1 MRSEKSRFSR
11 VRLGDVLRRHFGSN
25 EPVPR
30 QLSYQPNDQEHYTFE
45 GGRLLL
51 NGTDLGHLVGEEEV
65 QIELLA
71 CLAGAIDEYRR
82 KVWDRYGTGFR
93 DFNAAT
99 QGLLSLISGK
109 LGQSYEALSAGL
121 KIRYQNGR
129 LWINDIDP
137 KVVLSLFLSNPT
149 RERRGYLQGLSSKLA
164 LILEGKAGSSF
175 SDGVLQAVRRL
186 FVQISKSLHETKMDD
201 GVPLLAAAVDMGT

>member
-11 VRLGDVLRRHFGSN
+11 VRLGDVLRRHFGAN
-25 EPVPR
+25 ESVPR
-30 QLSYQPNDQEHYTFE
+30 RLSYQPNDQEHYTFE
-45 GGRLLL
+45 EGRLLL
-51 NGTDLGHLVGEEEV
+51 NGTDLGHLVEQEDV

-82 KVWDRYGTGFR
+82 KVWDRYGTEFR
-93 DFNAAT
+93 SFNAAT

-109 LGQSYEALSAGL
+109 LGQTYEALSAGL

-149 RERRGYLQGLSSKLA
+149 RERRGYLRGLSSKLA
-164 LILEGKAGSSF
+164 LILEGKAGSAL

-201 GVPLLAAAVDMGT
+201 GVPLLAAAVDLGT